1 MPVVAQGCKY
11 KPPAAGPAADA
22 SPAFQRSNVARVY
35 DDNEMDPTTLKGAIA
50 AAQQARALQTGNAA
64 AFLAATGESGRHKYA
79 GQNVKIKSSSTGP
92 AITGYVTEKG
102 LFKQWSDAN
111 LMTNSGKYGCPA
123 ATAVTDLT
131 VNGNNYSVPD
141 LNNVKGSYAGTGA
154 AGKVNYGSYVGA
166 PVTGS
171 NPTMFMGSKF
181 AQSTW
186 DGNDASL
193 PACGNEG
200 SNVQVVYPAKATG
213 ASYRGTY
220 NAINSGGV
228 TYMTKQELGSDVTYD
243 SCKQRAEDVGHSVFG
258 LSSGKDK
265 CYTAP
270 TLSESIRGGIA
281 YEVKNNVIYPAPGG
295 PQTPAKQLHFSMNG
309 LLSLLSTPKENNYA
323 QREITGFNPS
333 SLYEFGRNTVSQN
346 SDNIPSKC
354 MYGLGGLLSEQ
365 PKGTWGENCNGVR
378 IPYFKNVYVGTW

>member
-22 SPAFQRSNVARVY
+22 PPAFKRSNIPRVY
-35 DDNEMDPTTLKGAIA
+35 DDNEMDPSTLNGAID
-50 AAQQARALQTGNAA
+50 AAQKARALQTDIAA
-64 AFLAATGESGRHKYA
+64 KFLAATSESGRHKYA
-79 GQNVKIKSSSTGP
+79 GQNVKIKSSTNG
-92 AITGYVTEKG
+92 ITGYVTEKG

-111 LMTNSGKYGCPA
+111 LMTKSGKYGCPA
-123 ATAVTDLT
+123 ATAITDLT

-141 LNNVKGSYAGTGA
+141 LNKVKGSYTGT

-166 PVTGS
+166 PITGS

-181 AQSTW
+181 AQDEW

-220 NAINSGGV
+220 NAVKSA
-228 TYMTKQELGSDVTYD
+228 TEKYMTEHNMGSERVTYD

-258 LSSGKDK
+258 LSSDK

-270 TLSESIRGGIA
+270 TLDESTQGGIA
-281 YEVKNNVIYPAPGG
+281 YEIIKSRVVNADAGSS
-295 PQTPAKQLHFSMNG
+295 AKQLHFSMNG
-309 LLSLLSTPKENNYA
+309 FLTLLKEPND
-323 QREITGFNPS
+323 REKTKYSKGFPNDNT
-333 SLYEFGRNTVSQN
+333 SLYEIGRGDHISQN
-346 SDNIPSKC
+346 ETTIPNKC
-354 MYGLGGLLSEQ
+354 LYGYGGRISEQ
-365 PKGTWGENCNGVR
+365 PKGTWGENCNSVR
-378 IPYFKNVYVGTW
+378 TPYLKTVYLGNW

>member
-22 SPAFQRSNVARVY
+22 PPAFKRSNIPRVY
-35 DDNEMDPTTLKGAIA
+35 DDNEMDPSTLNGAID
-50 AAQQARALQTGNAA
+50 AAQKARALQTDIAA
-64 AFLAATGESGRHKYA
+64 KFLAATGESGRHKYA
-79 GQNVKIKSSSTGP
+79 GQNVKIKSSTNG
-92 AITGYVTEKG
+92 ITGYVTEKG

-111 LMTNSGKYGCPA
+111 LMTKSGKYGCPA
-123 ATAVTDLT
+123 ATAITDLT

-141 LNNVKGSYAGTGA
+141 LNKVKGSYTGTN
-154 AGKVNYGSYVGA
+154 GKANYGSYVGA
-166 PVTGS
+166 PITGS

-181 AQSTW
+181 AQDEW

-220 NAINSGGV
+220 NAVKSA
-228 TYMTKQELGSDVTYD
+228 TEKYMTEHNMGSERVTYD

-258 LSSGKDK
+258 LSSDK

-270 TLSESIRGGIA
+270 TLDESTQGGIA
-281 YEVKNNVIYPAPGG
+281 YEIKNEVLYNGSPKAI
-295 PQTPAKQLHFSMNG
+295 KFHFSWNG
-309 LLSLLSTPKENNYA
+309 TLSLLQEPRGAQNETKKTYEMRLMEQYA
-323 QREITGFNPS
+323 ADAATGFHPDAGW
-333 SLYEFGRNTVSQN
+333 EFGRNGYSQQSN
-346 SDNIPSKC
+346 QVPLIC
-354 MYGLGGLLSEQ
+354 TRTGGGTMSRR
-365 PKGTWGENCNGVR
+365 PKGTWGENCNNIR
-378 IPYFKNVYVGTW
+378 IPYLVWE

>member
-22 SPAFQRSNVARVY
+22 PPAFKRSNIPRVY
-35 DDNEMDPTTLKGAIA
+35 DDNEMDPSTLNGAID
-50 AAQQARALQTGNAA
+50 AAQKARALQTDIAA
-64 AFLAATGESGRHKYA
+64 KFLAATSESGRHKYA
-79 GQNVKIKSSSTGP
+79 GQNVKIKSSSIDTNG
-92 AITGYVTEKG
+92 ITGYVTEKG

-111 LMTNSGKYGCPA
+111 LMTKSGKYGCPA
-123 ATAVTDLT
+123 ATAITDLT
-131 VNGNNYSVPD
+131 VNENNYSVPD
-141 LNNVKGSYAGTGA
+141 LNKVKGSYTGT

-166 PVTGS
+166 PITGS

-181 AQSTW
+181 AQDEW

-220 NAINSGGV
+220 NAVKSA
-228 TYMTKQELGSDVTYD
+228 TEKYMTEHNMGSERVTYD

-258 LSSGKDK
+258 LSSDK

-270 TLSESIRGGIA
+270 TLDESTQGGIA
-281 YEVKNNVIYPAPGG
+281 YEIIKSRVVNADAGSS
-295 PQTPAKQLHFSMNG
+295 AKQLHFSMNG
-309 LLSLLSTPKENNYA
+309 FLTLLKEPND
-323 QREITGFNPS
+323 REKTKYSKGFPNDNT
-333 SLYEFGRNTVSQN
+333 SLYEIGRGDHISQN
-346 SDNIPSKC
+346 ETTIPNKC
-354 MYGLGGLLSEQ
+354 LYGYGGRISEQ
-365 PKGTWGENCNGVR
+365 PKGTWGENCNSVR
-378 IPYFKNVYVGTW
+378 TPYLKTVYLGNW